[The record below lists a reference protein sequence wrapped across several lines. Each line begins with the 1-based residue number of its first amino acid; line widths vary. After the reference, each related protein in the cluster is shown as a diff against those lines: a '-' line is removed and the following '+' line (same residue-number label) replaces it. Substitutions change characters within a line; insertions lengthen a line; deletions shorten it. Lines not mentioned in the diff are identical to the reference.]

1 MEQHYE
7 TIIPAPDTPEGFTA
21 VEWRN
26 PTGEAVVTMHALG
39 RDPVH
44 IMKDELP
51 AHMLA
56 AYAYVTGA
64 NAASNSS
71 SRTA

>member
-7 TIIPAPDTPEGFTA
+7 TIIPA
-21 VEWRN
+21 
-26 PTGEAVVTMHALG
+26 
-39 RDPVH
+39 DPVH